1 MNSPYIIAGIL
12 FLIIAAICFLN
23 WHHKK
28 QTKETNIYLSSLT
41 GGDNQGFPKIINYSM
56 AVCCNTVETM
66 IDSIMKGNKIDS
78 CRVLR
83 LFGTEYDK
91 FGQYQKIYAEKNS
104 AYKETSDEIYLEYL
118 WEATLKL
125 AESGRNLVVHPDY
138 DSTKSEVMSLG
149 SWKSKLPKLVKSS
162 ENSVELENPEVSEIA
177 ETCRINKERISCDLR
192 EYTDHMCY
200 ADYEDGSQ
208 KYNFLSFLQYLY
220 TFLMSLDNIMK
231 PYRAA

>member
-12 FLIIAAICFLN
+12 FLIITAICILN

-28 QTKETNIYLSSLT
+28 HAKETNIYLSSLT
-41 GGDNQGFPKIINYSM
+41 DGDIQGFPKILNYSI

-66 IDSIMKGNKIDS
+66 IDSIINGNKIDS

-91 FGQYQKIYAEKNS
+91 FEQYKKFSAEKNS
-104 AYKETSDEIYLEYL
+104 AYKESYNEIYLEYL

-125 AESGRNLVVHPDY
+125 AESGRNLVVNPNY
-138 DSTKSEVMSLG
+138 DCSKSEILNLFD
-149 SWKSKLPKLVKSS
+149 WKNKLPKLDRIS
-162 ENSVELENPEVSEIA
+162 EDSVDLDISKVSDIA
-177 ETCRINKERISCDLR
+177 ETCRINKERISCDIR
-192 EYTDHMCY
+192 VYTDHMCY

-208 KYNFLSFLQYLY
+208 KYNFLSFLLYLY

-231 PYRAA
+231 PYRA